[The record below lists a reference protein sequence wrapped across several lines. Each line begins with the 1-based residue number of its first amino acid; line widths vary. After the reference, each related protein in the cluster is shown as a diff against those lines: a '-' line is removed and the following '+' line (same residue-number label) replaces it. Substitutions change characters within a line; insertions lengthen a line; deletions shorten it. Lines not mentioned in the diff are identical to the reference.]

1 MNGRG
6 TDSRLVYST
15 GPDGRGPVGPSKPSA
30 RPKPAAQAPSG
41 PAVPDDGVV
50 RLHRQ
55 KAGRGG
61 KTATLITGLP
71 GDAVQLDRQLKTLK
85 ERCGAGGTREGRTLV
100 IQGDL
105 RDRLKEL
112 LEAQGL
118 SVKLAGG

>member
-6 TDSRLVYST
+6 GDSRLVYST
-15 GPDGRGPVGPSKPSA
+15 GPDGRGPIGPSKPSA
-30 RPKPAAQAPSG
+30 RRQPAAPAPAG

-71 GDAVQLDRQLKTLK
+71 GDAAELDRQLKTLK

-105 RDRLKEL
+105 RDRLKDL
-112 LEAQGL
+112 LDAQGL